1 MYYAGNIAG
10 FFGLAYF
17 IFYAFGVSVLFVQM
31 FIGFIIDV
39 AQSHAELDEISDVGC
54 HPKPSALLTPTP
66 SPTVDRSTPRATP
79 GCL

>member
-39 AQSHAELDEISDVGC
+39 AQSHAELDEISDVG
-54 HPKPSALLTPTP
+54 
-66 SPTVDRSTPRATP
+66 
-79 GCL
+79 